1 MWTSTIALL
10 TYQLKPG
17 YPSGDNLK
25 FNATFLA
32 EVVILNNFFFLE
44 RRLIIADLATTTV
57 Y

>member
-32 EVVILNNFFFLE
+32 EVVILNNFFFFLE
-44 RRLIIADLATTTV
+44 RRLIIAD
-57 Y
+57 